1 MGLFDSVVGA
11 LGQAAAGGAGGAAQ
25 PDLIKVVM
33 SLVQQA
39 GGLEGLMAKLQ
50 QGGLGEAAASWV
62 STGRNLPVSGDQ
74 LQGALGGLLGPL
86 AGQLGMQPGAL
97 SDSLATLLPGMID
110 GLTPNG
116 QLPAGGAMPD
126 LSGLLGSLLQR

>member
-11 LGQAAAGGAGGAAQ
+11 LGQAAGSGAGQ
-25 PDLIKVVM
+25 PDLMQVVM
-33 SLVQQA
+33 GLVQQA
-39 GGLEGLMAKLQ
+39 GGLEGLLAKLQ

-62 STGRNLPVSGDQ
+62 STGQNLPVSGEQ

-86 AGQLGMQPGAL
+86 AGQLGMAPGAL
-97 SDSLATLLPGMID
+97 SDSLAALLPGIVD

-116 QLPAGGAMPD
+116 QVPAGGAMPD
-126 LSGLLGSLLQR
+126 LSGLLGSLLRR

>member
-11 LGQAAAGGAGGAAQ
+11 LGQAAAGGAGGAGQ
-25 PDLIKVVM
+25 PDLMKVVM

>member
-11 LGQAAAGGAGGAAQ
+11 LGQAAGGGAGQ
-25 PDLIKVVM
+25 PDLMKVVM

-62 STGRNLPVSGDQ
+62 STGRNLPVSGEQ

-86 AGQLGMQPGAL
+86 AGQIGMQPGAL
-97 SDSLATLLPGMID
+97 SDSLATLLPKMVD

>member
-11 LGQAAAGGAGGAAQ
+11 LGQAGGAGAGQ
-25 PDLIKVVM
+25 PDLMQVVM

-39 GGLEGLMAKLQ
+39 GGLEGLIAKLQ

-62 STGRNLPVSGDQ
+62 STGQNLPVSGQQ

-86 AGQLGMQPGAL
+86 AGQLGMAPGAL
-97 SDSLATLLPGMID
+97 SDSLAALLPKMVD

>member
-1 MGLFDSVVGA
+1 MGLFDAVVGA
-11 LGQAAAGGAGGAAQ
+11 LGQGGDAGGQ
-25 PDLIKVVM
+25 PDLMKIVM
-33 SLVQQA
+33 GLVQQA

-62 STGRNLPVSGDQ
+62 STGQNMPVSGAQ
-74 LQGALGGLLGPL
+74 LESALGGNLLGPL
-86 AGQLGMQPGAL
+86 AQQMGLGQGDLAG
-97 SDSLATLLPGMID
+97 SLAKMLPQVID

-126 LSGLLGSLLQR
+126 LGGLLGSLLKR